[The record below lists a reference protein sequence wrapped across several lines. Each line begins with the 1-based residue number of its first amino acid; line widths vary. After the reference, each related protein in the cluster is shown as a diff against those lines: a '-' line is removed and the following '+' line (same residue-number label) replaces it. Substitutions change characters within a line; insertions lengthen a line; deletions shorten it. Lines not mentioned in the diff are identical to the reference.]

1 MARKKNDG
9 ESKVTAPKSAK
20 PFSLARA
27 NSMVDSG
34 DITLVFMGVLSQQTQ
49 LGASPCIFVFAIVPL
64 VPPKMIEQKLS
75 VVSGLD
81 CSISCGFARHEI
93 HLFQG
98 HETNRKVTC
107 HPQDPKKIRHL
118 LL

>member
-49 LGASPCIFVFAIVPL
+49 LGASPCILVFAIVPL

-81 CSISCGFARHEI
+81 CSISCGFDRYEI
-93 HLFQG
+93 HDFQAMKQI
-98 HETNRKVTC
+98 ER
-107 HPQDPKKIRHL
+107 
-118 LL
+118 